1 MVWEGFTEASSVRD
15 RPLGRQP
22 GYRGEKREERG
33 RPSMANQETRL
44 SRDAYERLRQE
55 LADLEG
61 RGRVD
66 IARIIERARELGDL
80 SENADYHAA
89 KEDQGRMEG
98 RIRQLQSILENAVV
112 IDDGAG
118 QEGVVETGSV
128 VTLRYE
134 GDDDAEQYLI
144 GSIEERREGLS
155 VISPNS
161 PLGQALLGKRPGE
174 TVSYEA
180 PSGTL
185 QVEIVALGV

>member
-1 MVWEGFTEASSVRD
+1 
-15 RPLGRQP
+15 
-22 GYRGEKREERG
+22 
-33 RPSMANQETRL
+33 MANQETRL
-44 SRDAYERLRQE
+44 SRDAYERLRKE

-98 RIRQLQSILENAVV
+98 RIRQLQQILENAVV
-112 IDDGAG
+112 IDDTAAS
-118 QEGVVETGSV
+118 EGVVTTGSV

-134 GDDDAEQYLI
+134 GDEDTERYLI
-144 GSIEERREGLS
+144 GSIEERREGLA

-161 PLGQALLGKRPGE
+161 PLGQALLGKRPGD

-185 QVEIVALGV
+185 RVEIVALGEE

>member
-1 MVWEGFTEASSVRD
+1 
-15 RPLGRQP
+15 
-22 GYRGEKREERG
+22 
-33 RPSMANQETRL
+33 MANQETRL
-44 SRDAYERLRQE
+44 SRAAYERLRQE
-55 LADLEG
+55 LEDLEG

-98 RIRQLQSILENAVV
+98 RIRQLQAILENAVV
-112 IDDGAG
+112 LDEAAG
-118 QEGVVETGSV
+118 EEEVVTTGSV

-134 GDDDAEQYLI
+134 GDDDTERYLI
-144 GSIEERREGLS
+144 GSIEERREDLA

-161 PLGQALLGKRPGE
+161 PLGQALLGKRPGD
-174 TVSYEA
+174 TVAYEA

-185 QVEIVALGV
+185 RVEIVALGE

>member
-1 MVWEGFTEASSVRD
+1 
-15 RPLGRQP
+15 
-22 GYRGEKREERG
+22 
-33 RPSMANQETRL
+33 MANQETRL

-134 GDDDAEQYLI
+134 DDDDAEQYLI

-161 PLGQALLGKRPGE
+161 PLGQVLLGKRPGE

>member
-1 MVWEGFTEASSVRD
+1 
-15 RPLGRQP
+15 
-22 GYRGEKREERG
+22 
-33 RPSMANQETRL
+33 MANQETRL

-98 RIRQLQSILENAVV
+98 RIRQLQSILDNAVV
-112 IDDGAG
+112 IDGAAG

-134 GDDDAEQYLI
+134 GDDDTEQYLI

-161 PLGQALLGKRPGE
+161 PLGQAMLGKRPGD

-185 QVEIVALGV
+185 RVEIVALGD